1 MNDAPRKGWV
11 ILPRDLLGN
20 PYFSVPTFSDSA
32 DSGNAL
38 VLGDDHDAWRED
50 RYIKVWN
57 VRRSAEAFRR
67 SFLDADQWIV
77 ARVDVSPALKRAG
90 GAGRKR

>member
-11 ILPRDLLGN
+11 ILPRDCYGN

-32 DSGNAL
+32 KDNL
-38 VLGDDHDAWRED
+38 VLGDDRDAWNED

-67 SFLDADQWIV
+67 SFVDADQWIV
-77 ARVDVSPALKRAG
+77 ARVNVSPHIKRAG
-90 GAGRKR
+90 GARR